1 MFDFANWILSG
12 ALLSTAIPALDTAQ
26 QASQV
31 APAAIETQAE
41 PALSQTEAIAKA
53 NAALNA
59 IDTAKGKFTQLDAN
73 GNFSQGEFYLNRP
86 GRMRFE
92 YADPMPLLIV
102 SDGTTVAFE
111 DKDLETVERV
121 PLSATPLNLI
131 LRRTADLAADADI
144 ISAEKKAG
152 FIAIKMADK
161 SDEAEGELELFF
173 DPVSFQLMQ
182 WETTDITGAVTTVQL
197 SDVELGASV
206 SPRLFR
212 LEDPEDEDERR
223 R

>member
-12 ALLSTAIPALDTAQ
+12 ALLSTAIPALDMAQ
-26 QASQV
+26 ADQTM
-31 APAAIETQAE
+31 PAVTQTQAE
-41 PALSQTEAIAKA
+41 VEFSQTEAIARA

-73 GNFSQGEFYLNRP
+73 GNFSRGEFYLNRP

-111 DKDLETVERV
+111 DRDLETVERV

-131 LRRTADLAADADI
+131 LRRSADLAADADI
-144 ISAEKKAG
+144 LSAEKKAG
-152 FIAIKMADK
+152 YVAIRMVDK
-161 SDEAEGELELFF
+161 NEEAEGELELFF
-173 DPVSFQLMQ
+173 DPETYQLRQ

-197 SDVELGASV
+197 NDIELGASV

-212 LEDPEDEDERR
+212 LEDPEDEDDRR